1 METAY
6 FGLFVCL
13 IRHVCLIGAFQ
24 IKRYGVMSN
33 SGHGPPFKP
42 NSSITLKCSTTG
54 DYEHCNWVKNGV
66 SIVKYE
72 WVSVFGLGGSLQRQ
86 YCKQD
91 VCSRLHQVGNY
102 DNHECFIK
110 LTNVMKSDEGSW
122 SCMMQEYQLGLN
134 SGAGTDQKSIS
145 VTIDQI
151 RLAGRIKS
159 LSP

>member
-1 METAY
+1 MDTAY
-6 FGLFVCL
+6 FGIFVCL
-13 IRHVCLIGAFQ
+13 MGHVCLIGAFQ
-24 IKRYGVMSN
+24 IHRYGVMSN

-42 NSSITLKCSTTG
+42 NSSITLKCRTTG
-54 DYEHCNWVKNGV
+54 HYEHCNWIKNGV

-72 WVSVFGLGGSLQRQ
+72 WVSVFGLGGSLERK

-102 DNHECFIK
+102 GNHECFIK
-110 LTNVMKSDEGSW
+110 LTNVMKSDDGSW

-151 RLAGRIKS
+151 ELAGRINS
-159 LSP
+159 LSR